1 MQTEILVLSFISGV
15 LVLFPL
21 PWYCRA
27 GNIAA
32 VSIGIW
38 LFVVNTI
45 NAIDALRWTGT
56 YQIPSLIWCDI
67 SECFEIDSRRQLKF
81 PVASA
86 LITAVN
92 VAIPAACL
100 CICIHLERMAS
111 FCQTSTSIT
120 KRRRI
125 LLECLICFGVPLVY
139 AALRAYLPMGSPTMF
154 IDIMNRSN
162 CSTSTLWC
170 VWKFWM
176 SIGNISQCSDFVRGL
191 DTATCSFS
199 SYYIFLW

>member
-1 MQTEILVLSFISGV
+1 MQHASTICPFCLPRLSFVIEMQTEVPVLSFISAV

-32 VSIGIW
+32 MSIGMW

-45 NAIDALRWTGT
+45 IAVDALQWTGA
-56 YQIPSLIWCDI
+56 YQIPFVFWCDI
-67 SECFEIDSRRQLKF
+67 SECFDLNSRWELTI
-81 PVASA
+81 PVAST
-86 LITAVN
+86 LMTAVN

-125 LLECLICFGVPLVY
+125 LFECLMCFGVPLVY
-139 AALRAYLPMGSPTMF
+139 AALRAYS
-154 IDIMNRSN
+154 
-162 CSTSTLWC
+162 
-170 VWKFWM
+170 
-176 SIGNISQCSDFVRGL
+176 
-191 DTATCSFS
+191 ATGTHNV
-199 SYYIFLW
+199 Y